1 MNITSS
7 LAIIVLSGL
16 IHASFQ
22 LSVSL
27 LTLLSSHTIGKRK
40 SHARLLALTGS
51 FSFGAATM
59 TVLLLSFVAL
69 IMNGL
74 AQNINAYL
82 LWTLCCGLLTG
93 VGFAVWLFYYR
104 KEAGTS
110 LWIPRGLA
118 MFLRDRT
125 KKTSH
130 TAEAFSLGLT
140 SVLAEIIFIFAPV
153 IAAGLVIVQLDTNW
167 QIISIVLY
175 ALIASSSHFLVT
187 FLVGGGFSL
196 SRIQKWRESNKHF
209 LQFSAGTGLLVLG
222 FYLYVEQVTTVA
234 ANAAA
239 AAVGGGI

>member
-7 LAIIVLSGL
+7 LAIIALSGL

-40 SHARLLALTGS
+40 SHSRLLTLTGS

-59 TVLLLSFVAL
+59 TILLLSFVAL

-74 AQNINAYL
+74 TQSTNSYL
-82 LWTLCCGLLTG
+82 LWTVCCGLLTG

-118 MFLRDRT
+118 AFLRDRT

-130 TAEAFSLGLT
+130 AAEAFSLGLM
-140 SVLAEIIFIFAPV
+140 SVLAEIIFIIAP
-153 IAAGLVIVQLDTNW
+153 IVASGFILIQLDTMW
-167 QIISIVLY
+167 QIIGILLY

-187 FLVGGGFSL
+187 FLIGGGVSL
-196 SRIQKWRESNKHF
+196 SRIQKWRETNKQF

-222 FYLYVEQVTTVA
+222 FYLYVDQVTSVA
-234 ANAAA
+234 VNAAA
-239 AAVGGGI
+239 AATSGGM